1 MTLDEYRRQEGV
13 TVSDLADAIGVT
25 GPHRIR
31 TVYRYLS
38 QERTPAL
45 PVIRRIAEFTQGKVT
60 FEDFLPTRAKRPTK
74 EVAHV

>member
-31 TVYRYLS
+31 TVYRYLKH
-38 QERTPAL
+38 ERTPAL
-45 PVIRRIAEFTQGKVT
+45 PVIQRISEFTAGKVT
-60 FEDFLPTRAKRPTK
+60 FNDFLPAK
-74 EVAHV
+74 ESANA

>member
-25 GPHRIR
+25 GRHRIR
-31 TVYRYLS
+31 TVYRYLT

-45 PVIRRIAEFTQGKVT
+45 PVIRRIAEFTNGQVT
-60 FEDFLPTRAKRPTK
+60 FEDFLPARAKRPTK
-74 EVAHV
+74 EPAHA